1 MNFTKHRL
9 LFLFHFMVQHNI
21 QHLRLL
27 EFSMARSP
35 NRFLCFLLA
44 HHKHIVD
51 LSSSYFDLSYMC
63 AQSRLVFQ
71 SPWPMSQRERISHLV
86 YDFDASSI
94 VWSFDAIEMA
104 DWWFKDGWR
113 RWLKGGH
120 SSTFKWGVAILHINN
135 ITPKICRTSRAWL
148 VIRIIKLST
157 GLFDCQFLNRSKVSL
172 EISMRTWFWPMHT
185 WTTREMQ

>member
-9 LFLFHFMVQHNI
+9 LFLFHFMVQHNNI

-27 EFSMARSP
+27 EFSMARSLP
-35 NRFLCFLLA
+35 IGFFASCL
-44 HHKHIVD
+44 HITSI
-51 LSSSYFDLSYMC
+51 LSTCRALILMSPTC

-94 VWSFDAIEMA
+94 VWSFDTIEMA
-104 DWWFKDGWR
+104 DWFKDGWR

-157 GLFDCQFLNRSKVSL
+157 GLQNWKAANC
-172 EISMRTWFWPMHT
+172 
-185 WTTREMQ
+185 